1 MVLPSL
7 LSEHGYLMLSSTAL
21 CLYSAFWVP
30 FVFAGSERSK
40 TFGKKWAE
48 SKEAQAIQA
57 EHQKELPNIK
67 FSTSGYPDM
76 GNGRYAA
83 TVSYSSWFK
92 FNLAQRAHYRFMES
106 FPALLG
112 LHVLAGI
119 YFPVASAALAPLYM
133 WTYHVFGRNYVEG
146 GPENR
151 YSGLAAVQYVSILG
165 WLFMAFAGSLKM
177 IGAF

>member
-1 MVLPSL
+1 MVLPTL
-7 LSEHGYLMLSSTAL
+7 QPEHGYVMLSTTAL

-30 FVFAGSERSK
+30 FRFAGAERGK
-40 TFGKKWAE
+40 VFGKKWAE
-48 SKEAQAIQA
+48 SKEAQAIIA

-67 FSTSGYPDM
+67 FSAQGYPDM
-76 GNGRYAA
+76 GTSRYSATLSYAA
-83 TVSYSSWFK
+83 WFR

-112 LHVLAGI
+112 LQVLSGI
-119 YFPVASAALAPLYM
+119 YFPTATAVLCPLYM
-133 WTYHVFGRNYVEG
+133 FTYHIFAVNYVEG

-151 YSGLAAVQYVSILG
+151 YSGLAAAQYVSILG
-165 WLFMAFAGSLKM
+165 WLFMSIAGSLKM